1 MAGRFAIAVC
11 AVAVLVLPTS
21 VAAQEIPSAVG
32 LLRESQYD
40 LSEDGIVFLLD
51 EASQAA
57 FFLLGEVHFSNE
69 IPELLRELWPELWAS
84 GYRHVAAEMSPWM
97 ARRAEFP
104 AEGETV
110 PPFFGLWTAA
120 EVELVTGLKE
130 AGAAP
135 VLWGTDLEVLT
146 PHLVLRDL
154 VAEKPDNPHLREM
167 VEATAGGY
175 RRSQAPALA
184 ELLEQVAEDQ
194 PELAKDHHRFVN
206 LARTFAVEADRLGGD
221 RFRASSR
228 RETAMKELF
237 LSHYSAHAETT
248 AAKVLVRF
256 GRNHLHRGVDRR
268 GVSTLGSFIAEI
280 AGARGLSSFH
290 LAAFAAGGR
299 IRAGLA
305 AVDADE
311 TEDDPAFSLLA
322 SLARY
327 PATVFDL
334 RDVRRLLHA
343 VPVHERSAPERSLL
357 YWADSYDAILC
368 YSQVTPLWM
377 ARAAP

>member
-1 MAGRFAIAVC
+1 MAERFAIAVC

-21 VAAQEIPSAVG
+21 VAAQEIPSAVD

-40 LSEDGIVFLLD
+40 LSEDGIVLLLD

-69 IPELLRELWPELWAS
+69 IPELLRELWPDLWAS

-120 EVELVTGLKE
+120 EVELVTGLKV

-146 PHLVLRDL
+146 PHLVLRGL
-154 VAEKPDNPHLREM
+154 AAESPDNPHLEET

-175 RRSQAPALA
+175 RRSHAPGLA
-184 ELLEQVAEDQ
+184 GLLEQAAEDQ
-194 PELAKDHHRFVN
+194 PELTKELHSFVN
-206 LARTFAVEADRLGGD
+206 LAHTFAVEADRLSGD

-228 RETAMKELF
+228 REAAMKELF
-237 LSHYSAHAETT
+237 LNHYSEHAE
-248 AAKVLVRF
+248 AVGAKVLVRF
-256 GRNHLHRGVDRR
+256 GRNHLHRGMDRR
-268 GVSTLGSFIAEI
+268 GVSTLGNFIAEF
-280 AGARGLSSFH
+280 AAARGVSSFH

-299 IRAGLA
+299 VRAGLA
-305 AVDADE
+305 IVDADE
-311 TEDDPAFSLLA
+311 TSDDSAFELLA
-322 SLARY
+322 SLARHQ
-327 PATVFDL
+327 ATVFDL
-334 RDVRRLLHA
+334 RPVRSALHA
-343 VPVHERSAPERSLL
+343 IPLRNRSAAERSLV
-357 YWADSYDAILC
+357 YWSDSYDAIIC
-368 YSQVTPLWM
+368 FREVTPV
-377 ARAAP
+377 R